1 MFPGNAPTAK
11 PEPPEF
17 KLRKLTKVAYG
28 MSVTT
33 GGLGQVLFL
42 GSVFG
47 GTFLAY
53 VAAAGLAAFAEFVMA
68 ASGDA
73 SLEHRVHHRAWKLM
87 LGLSMAVAAY
97 AAGNQIAHFWVQN
110 KALAATF
117 AGASVAGFLLHIL
130 DGHIHAAAYLREL
143 SVWERAQKPAEP
155 PVAAPVAGPTR
166 AARPVARPLKPEPE
180 QAVESPS
187 TMPEP
192 VVSEPAKAIAAG
204 NVTPITKHGELS
216 QREQAYRW
224 FAARV
229 DAAGGDVTC
238 VSGPD
243 IAAEFDADHL
253 KKKISDFRQRYQRE
267 HAPAAVN
274 D

>member
-1 MFPGNAPTAK
+1 MHPGNAPSTK
-11 PEPPEF
+11 PERPEF
-17 KLRKLTKVAYG
+17 KLRRLTKVAYG
-28 MSVTT
+28 MSVST

-47 GTFLAY
+47 GSALDY

-87 LGLSMAVAAY
+87 LALSLAVAAY
-97 AAGNQIAHFWVQN
+97 AASNQILHFWGQN

-130 DGHIHAAAYLREL
+130 DGHIRAAAYLRESAAW
-143 SVWERAQKPAEP
+143 SVAQQSPAP
-155 PVAAPVAGPTR
+155 QPR
-166 AARPVARPLKPEPE
+166 AARPAARPEPTPAPIVE
-180 QAVESPS
+180 PGPRPAPVTSGRVAEDAQPVAVVRSITSAKSP
-187 TMPEP
+187 
-192 VVSEPAKAIAAG
+192 
-204 NVTPITKHGELS
+204 S
-216 QREQAYRW
+216 QREEAYQW

-229 DAAGGDVTC
+229 AAAGGDVTC

-243 IAAEFDADHL
+243 IATEFGADHL